1 MNPLIGR
8 PFTFDRTVRLVLSC
22 GLILAVLLL
31 LRFLG
36 DVLLPFAIASGLA
49 YFLAPVVKKLE
60 RFCGRRWLAVLA
72 TLALVV
78 ICFVVMLGFSLP
90 QVAQELGQ
98 LRDILRRVGGSSELA
113 QRVAAFL
120 PAEVW
125 QSLREAL
132 RTPQL
137 ISWLQ
142 EQGSV
147 DLIKSTFSSLA
158 PSFLQVLR
166 GTGQLFSAVMGAL
179 LIAMY
184 LLFILLDYPSL
195 LSGAK
200 AMIPNAWRQGTL
212 SFVRE
217 FDELLHRYFRAQA
230 TIAAIVAVLFYI
242 GFSIVGMPMPGL
254 LGLMMGVLNLV
265 PYMQLIGL
273 LPVAFFALVQAL
285 ESGSSI
291 GADLFSVLVVL
302 VLVQGVQDIVLVPKI
317 TGDASGL
324 SPAVMLLALSVWGK
338 LLGLLGLML
347 AIPFTC
353 FGLTLYRRWVLAT
366 CAAQNENEGD
376 VVRVSEES
384 QELRQ

>member
-1 MNPLIGR
+1 MNPLVGR

-22 GLILAVLLL
+22 LLLIAIMFL
-31 LRFLG
+31 LRFLA

-49 YFLAPVVKKLE
+49 YFLAPLVKKLE

-72 TLALVV
+72 SLALVLL
-78 ICFVVMLGFSLP
+78 CFVVALGFSLP
-90 QVAQELGQ
+90 QVAHELGQ
-98 LRDILRRVGGSSELA
+98 LRDILRRMGGSSELA
-113 QRVAAFL
+113 QRVAALL

-125 QSLREAL
+125 LSLREAL

-137 ISWLQ
+137 IAWVQ

-147 DLIKSTFSSLA
+147 DLVKDVFSNLA

-166 GTGQLFSAVMGAL
+166 GTGHLFSAVMGGL

-184 LLFILLDYPSL
+184 LLFILLDYPRL
-195 LSGAK
+195 LSGAR
-200 AMIPNAWRQGTL
+200 AMIPQSLREGTL
-212 SFVRE
+212 AFARE
-217 FDELLHRYFRAQA
+217 FDELLHQYFRAQA
-230 TIAAIVAVLFYI
+230 TVAAIVAVLFYV
-242 GFSIVGMPMPGL
+242 GFSMVGMPMPGL

-273 LPVAFFALVQAL
+273 LPVAFFATVQAL
-285 ESGSSI
+285 ESGTSI
-291 GADLFSVLVVL
+291 GSDLFGVLMVLVV
-302 VLVQGVQDIVLVPKI
+302 VQGIQDIVLVPKI

-324 SPAVMLLALSVWGK
+324 SPALMLLALSVWGK

-366 CAAQNENEGD
+366 CEAGNEGES
-376 VVRVSEES
+376 VSVSVEA
-384 QELRQ
+384 QELRS